1 LKENATK
8 RLSRQELYD
17 LVWAEPMTT
26 VASRYG
32 ISDVA
37 LKKKCAKAIIPTPDR
52 GYWAKKEAGK
62 PTIQLPLPKRAPGQ
76 DDEVIVSG
84 GDRYWYGGHDESELL
99 GALPS
104 PPEFSEPI
112 EEVRSRIAKTIGAVS
127 VPRDVRIW
135 AGPIERL
142 FREDEKRREK
152 QRNSPYPSSWDNPI
166 FDSPFEQRRL
176 RILNALS
183 TATAKMHGQLYIHGK
198 EGRSVGFRVVDQTV
212 SIRLDIPAKRGREDS
227 SVVWSPRPDHADMTL
242 TIGEQESE
250 RQWSDDAR
258 GKIEAKLAEIA
269 IEIIVSAEK
278 RYRDRKVQSHKWMVE
293 RKAELGEAERK
304 RKLEE
309 EAAARERKRVLEE
322 ARVDRLL
329 RDAAAFQQAR
339 EIRAYA
345 EAIRELKLKD
355 ANAIPSG
362 LDRWVTWAIAQA
374 DRIDPVIGNAF
385 LVFMD
390 DGDGEDAGSAPAA
403 TERNQ
408 ILLLEHDLIRLE
420 QENRALAGQFDALKR
435 DATSHRY
442 TYEDAV
448 REQRHNYFKYRNA
461 RRY

>member
-1 LKENATK
+1 MNKIPTK

-17 LVWAEPMTT
+17 LVWSGPMTSI
-26 VASRYG
+26 AAG
-32 ISDVA
+32 FDISDVA
-37 LKKKCAKAIIPTPDR
+37 LKKKCANAMIPTPER

-62 PTIQLPLPKRAPGQ
+62 PTTQLPLPKRAPGQ

-99 GALPS
+99 CPLPG
-104 PPEFSEPI
+104 PPGFPEPI
-112 EEVRSRIAKTIGAVS
+112 EEVRDRIAKTIGAVS
-127 VPRDVRIW
+127 VPRDVRVW

-142 FREDEKRREK
+142 LREDEKRREK
-152 QRNSPYPSSWDNPI
+152 QRNSPYSSSWDKPI
-166 FDSPFEQRRL
+166 FDSPFERRRL

-198 EGRSVGFRVVDQTV
+198 EGRTVGFSVVDQTV
-212 SIRLDIPAKRGREDS
+212 SIRLDIPVKRGREDPS
-227 SVVWSPRPDHADMTL
+227 AVWSPRPDHADMTL
-242 TIGEQESE
+242 TIGEQGSE
-250 RQWSDDAR
+250 RQWSDDAQ

-269 IEIIVSAEK
+269 TEIIVSAEK
-278 RYRDRKVQSHKWMVE
+278 RYRDHKMHSHKWLVE
-293 RKAELGEAERK
+293 RKAQLEEAERK

-309 EAAARERKRVLEE
+309 EAAARERKRALEG

-345 EAIRELKLKD
+345 DAIRELKSKD
-355 ANAIPSG
+355 GNPIPLE
-362 LDRWVTWAIAQA
+362 LDRWVTWAVAQA

-385 LVFMD
+385 LVSMD
-390 DGDGEDAGSAPAA
+390 DGDAEDASSAPAT
-403 TERNQ
+403 TEQNQ

-420 QENRALAGQFDALKR
+420 QENRALRGQLDVLAR

>member
-1 LKENATK
+1 MKGNSTK

-37 LKKKCAKAIIPTPDR
+37 LKKKCAKAIVPTPDR

-76 DDEVIVSG
+76 DDEVVVSG
-84 GDRYWYGGHDESELL
+84 SDHYWYGGYDEAELL

-112 EEVRSRIAKTIGAVS
+112 EEVRGRIAKMIGAVS
-127 VPRDVRIW
+127 VPRDVRVW

-152 QRNSPYPSSWDNPI
+152 KRNSPYPSSLDNPI
-166 FDSPFEQRRL
+166 FDSPFERRRL
-176 RILNALS
+176 RILNTLS

-198 EGRSVGFRVVDQTV
+198 EGRSVGFSVVDQTV
-212 SIRLDIPAKRGREDS
+212 SIRLDIPAKRGREDPL
-227 SVVWSPRPDHADMTL
+227 VAWSPRPDHADMTL
-242 TIGEQESE
+242 TIEEQGSE
-250 RQWSDDAR
+250 RQWSDDAQ
-258 GKIEAKLAEIA
+258 GKIEAKLAEIG

-278 RYRDRKVQSHKWMVE
+278 RYRDRKLQSHKWMVE
-293 RKAELGEAERK
+293 RKAQLEEAERK
-304 RKLEE
+304 RRLEE

-345 EAIRELKLKD
+345 DAIRELKLKD
-355 ANAIPSG
+355 GNAIPSQ
-362 LDRWVTWAIAQA
+362 LDRWITWAIAQA
-374 DRIDPVIGNAF
+374 DRIDPIIGNSF
-385 LVFMD
+385 LMSMEED
-390 DGDGEDAGSAPAA
+390 DGEDGGSAPSA
-403 TERNQ
+403 TEQTR
-408 ILLLEHDLIRLE
+408 ILLLEHDFIRLE
-420 QENRALAGQFDALKR
+420 QENRALRGQLDVLTR
-435 DATSHRY
+435 DATSHGY